1 MARDSKPWYRT
12 RNLVL
17 VAVVAALA
25 WLTYAITWAY
35 TATPYDAF
43 DFPGWIA
50 ERRPDRD
57 RIHGLGEPNAYQLL
71 IDAGTVAYE
80 VRSLEVASSI
90 QSGAT
95 SGVRGSDLYDGLPLR
110 ERGWPEADR
119 QLTLGF
125 LERLEAAGFED
136 LIADAAAAKR
146 YEPPPISLLAIE
158 TPLLDLSAQRFVVRH
173 CTIRMAIATEDA
185 DDDALV
191 DWLRKAVAICEHAH
205 TREWIIAML
214 TANWCEF
221 LCFEQVAY
229 AVVERRW
236 SPVAL
241 RRIDEI
247 LSRADGP
254 GSLKRVLDFERAAA
268 IDTLDAFYDRNG
280 RMLYASFDEVA
291 SWGSSTLP
299 KIANL
304 AGFAI
309 IDRRAAERSINDYFD
324 VVAEQTQPSHGEVLW
339 ENLGP
344 AVEAR
349 VERTLVLDWQ
359 YLSYEQVGEAVAS
372 IDAVRQGVR
381 VLLAIERFRAE
392 HEALPASLDQL
403 VDVGL
408 VDTVINPTTDEPYVF
423 LTDRDATGLSDDDP
437 RDYLLLTKEVGVA
450 DDPIT
455 GWKDPEELGDELINK
470 RARLHET
477 VDW

>member
-1 MARDSKPWYRT
+1 
-12 RNLVL
+12 
-17 VAVVAALA
+17 
-25 WLTYAITWAY
+25 
-35 TATPYDAF
+35 
-43 DFPGWIA
+43 
-50 ERRPDRD
+50 
-57 RIHGLGEPNAYQLL
+57 
-71 IDAGTVAYE
+71 
-80 VRSLEVASSI
+80 
-90 QSGAT
+90 
-95 SGVRGSDLYDGLPLR
+95 
-110 ERGWPEADR
+110 
-119 QLTLGF
+119 
-125 LERLEAAGFED
+125 
-136 LIADAAAAKR
+136 
-146 YEPPPISLLAIE
+146 
-158 TPLLDLSAQRFVVRH
+158 
-173 CTIRMAIATEDA
+173 
-185 DDDALV
+185 
-191 DWLRKAVAICEHAH
+191 
-205 TREWIIAML
+205 
-214 TANWCEF
+214 
-221 LCFEQVAY
+221 
-229 AVVERRW
+229 
-236 SPVAL
+236 
-241 RRIDEI
+241 
-247 LSRADGP
+247 P